1 MRVGFSIASL
11 RTGIMIF
18 NTTPGV
24 GLIYI
29 AFHIRYFMLTSH
41 WKNILSI
48 LSELTDSA
56 SYETWIKPL
65 SPVEIRNGNSLVL
78 AASNQFV
85 VDFLQQNY
93 MPTILSAVKTFF
105 PAVDSLIFTINPL
118 ISHPTLSSPPSIR
131 PSVTPPQKPSL
142 HSPQLNRNFSFDS
155 FVVGPGNEFA
165 KSAALAV
172 ANAPGKTKFNPL
184 LIYGGVG
191 LGKTHLLQAVGNLIL
206 TNKNDLRVA
215 YSSSE
220 EFYLNFID
228 AIKTNTTRKFS
239 DSFKSAGLLLIDDIQ
254 FLSGKESTQ
263 EEFFYIFNTLYQNQH
278 QIVLTSDLPPNS
290 LKGLQD
296 RLISRFQWGLCVDI
310 QPPNLETRVAI
321 LKKKAEQDNLEIP
334 ENILLMIAEN
344 VSSNIR
350 ELEGIII
357 RLLAYSSIT
366 KKDITVELVSNILS
380 GTRKEEKTT
389 FSIEQIIET
398 VANYYNVPLNNI
410 REKNRR
416 KEVAFCRQLAMYI
429 VKSFTK
435 YSLKSIGLHFGGRDH
450 STVIHAIQ
458 HIEYLRKTEKSVSAD
473 IENILSLL
481 SANKN
486 Q

>member
-1 MRVGFSIASL
+1 MLAVLWQDLLSDISL
-11 RTGIMIF
+11 L
-18 NTTPGV
+18 V
-24 GLIYI
+24 
-29 AFHIRYFMLTSH
+29 
-41 WKNILSI
+41 
-48 LSELTDSA
+48 DSA
-56 SYETWIKPL
+56 TFETWFRPL
-65 SPVEIRNGNSLVL
+65 QPKELREDGILVI
-78 AASNQFV
+78 AASSQFA
-85 VDFLQQNY
+85 VDFLEQHY
-93 MPTILSAVKTFF
+93 KEKLLSLARNR
-105 PAVDSLIFTINPL
+105 L
-118 ISHPTLSSPPSIR
+118 PTLREVLILATDESQRPTPLASPRSFSIHAV
-131 PSVTPPQKPSL
+131 PKAVVPPTTFNQ
-142 HSPQLNRNFSFDS
+142 NFTFDT

-172 ANAPGKTKFNPL
+172 AKAPGKTKFNPL

-191 LGKTHLLQAVGNLIL
+191 LGKTHLLQAVGLFL
-206 TNKNDLRVA
+206 ASQQKALRIA
-215 YSSSE
+215 YASSE

-228 AIKTNTTRKFS
+228 AIKNNSSRKFS
-239 DSFKSAGLLLIDDIQ
+239 DSFKSADILLIDDIQ

-263 EEFFYIFNTLYQNQH
+263 EEFFYIFNTLYQNQR
-278 QIVLTSDLPPNS
+278 QIVLTSDLPPGS

-321 LKKKAEQDNLEIP
+321 LKRKAEQDNLNIP
-334 ENILLMIAEN
+334 EPILLYIAET

-366 KKDITVELVSNILS
+366 KRDITIDLVKSILK
-380 GTRKEEKTT
+380 GTQKNEKPR

-398 VANYYNVPLNNI
+398 VADYYKVPLNNI

-429 VKSFTK
+429 VKSFTN

-458 HIEYLRKTEKSVSAD
+458 HIEFLRKNERSVASD
-473 IENILSLL
+473 IENIISLL
-481 SANKN
+481 SN
-486 Q
+486 QQHA